1 MFCAQ
6 CGKPVADGARFCGHC
21 GATVAAP
28 ATPPAEPAFTP
39 PPPAAAAPSA
49 TFGNPGAG
57 GTFGPTGTLPPP
69 GATPGAS
76 AHGLVAR
83 VKGILLSPRTEWP
96 VIAAEPRSAR
106 DIYLGYVAPL
116 AAIGAIASFI
126 GTTMIGFTVP
136 MLGTVRV
143 PIVAGLVSALV
154 YYALT
159 FAMVFLV
166 SVIVDAL
173 APTFGAQKDP
183 LRALKVTAYSFTAGW
198 VAAIV
203 GIIPVLGIV
212 ALIGAL
218 YGLYLLYLGLPVLM
232 KSPPDKS
239 VGYTV
244 VVVICAIVVGIL
256 VNVVTGLFVNVL
268 GVRTGGLASLSAPRS
283 ADADADAAAAM
294 VSRMLG
300 GGSSADQAR
309 MKEAIG
315 ALEAV
320 GAQAAASGQGAKAA
334 STASASAGKPAD
346 VGVALNAVGTM
357 MAGGRDVQPVDFH
370 ELKDMLPASLPGLPR
385 VEATAQSGEAMSLKT
400 ASALARYSDGKG
412 ASVTIELQDL
422 GSLSGIAA
430 MASKFDPKIEKETL
444 TGYERTRQV
453 SGQLVHERYDRQ
465 QKDGET
471 SVLVGGRFSVSVR
484 GQGVDASQLTGALQA
499 VDLARLP
506 KLVAAK

>member
-21 GATVAAP
+21 GATVAPP

-39 PPPAAAAPSA
+39 PPPPPAAPAA
-49 TFGNPGAG
+49 TFGSGAAG
-57 GTFGPTGTLPPP
+57 GTFVSPDTPPS
-69 GATPGAS
+69 GAS
-76 AHGLVAR
+76 AHGLIAR
-83 VKGILLSPRTEWP
+83 VKAILLSPRTEWP
-96 VIAAEPRSAR
+96 VIAAESRSAR

-126 GTTMIGFTVP
+126 GSTVVGFTVP
-136 MLGTVRV
+136 LLGTVRV

-203 GIIPVLGIV
+203 GIVPMLGFV
-212 ALIGAL
+212 AIIGAL

-232 KSPPDKS
+232 RSPPDKS

-244 VVVICAIVVGIL
+244 VVVICAIVVAIL

-268 GVRTGGLASLSAPRS
+268 GVRTGGLASLSAPRG

-294 VSRMLG
+294 VSKMLG

-334 STASASAGKPAD
+334 GSASASAGKPAD
-346 VGVALNAVGTM
+346 VGAALNAVGTM

-385 VEATAQSGEAMSLKT
+385 VEASAQSGEAMSLKT

-412 ASVTIELQDL
+412 ASITIELQDL

-465 QKDGET
+465 QKDGES
-471 SVLVGGRFSVSVR
+471 SVLVGGRFSVAVR

>member
-21 GATVAAP
+21 GATIAPP
-28 ATPPAEPAFTP
+28 ATPPAEPAYTP
-39 PPPAAAAPSA
+39 PPSAAPSVA
-49 TFGNPGAG
+49 APSGTFGSATAG
-57 GTFGPTGTLPPP
+57 GTFDSPGAMPPP
-69 GATPGAS
+69 GTA
-76 AHGLVAR
+76 AHGLIAR

-126 GTTMIGFTVP
+126 GSTLIGFTVP
-136 MLGTVRV
+136 LLGTVRV

-198 VAAIV
+198 VAAVV
-203 GIIPVLGIV
+203 GIIPMLGFV
-212 ALIGAL
+212 AIIGAL

-232 KSPPDKS
+232 RSPPDKS

-244 VVVICAIVVGIL
+244 VVVICAIVVAIL

-268 GVRTGGLASLSAPRS
+268 GVRTGGLAGLSAPRS

-294 VSRMLG
+294 VSKMLG

-309 MKEAIG
+309 MKDAIG

-320 GAQAAASGQGAKAA
+320 GAQAAASGKAA
-334 STASASAGKPAD
+334 NASSTASASAGKPAD

-412 ASVTIELQDL
+412 ASITIELQDL

-484 GQGVDASQLTGALQA
+484 GLGVDASQLTGALQA

>member
-21 GATVAAP
+21 GATIAPP
-28 ATPPAEPAFTP
+28 ATPPAEPAYTP
-39 PPPAAAAPSA
+39 PPPAPATPSA
-49 TFGNPGAG
+49 TFGSAAAG
-57 GTFGPTGTLPPP
+57 GTFDSPGAMPPP
-69 GATPGAS
+69 GTA
-76 AHGLVAR
+76 AHGLIAR

-126 GTTMIGFTVP
+126 GSTLIGFTVP
-136 MLGTVRV
+136 LLGTVRV

-198 VAAIV
+198 VAAVV
-203 GIIPVLGIV
+203 GIIPMLGFV
-212 ALIGAL
+212 AIIGAL

-232 KSPPDKS
+232 RSPPDKS

-244 VVVICAIVVGIL
+244 VVVICAIVVAIL

-268 GVRTGGLASLSAPRS
+268 GVRTGGLANLSAPRS
-283 ADADADAAAAM
+283 ADGGADAAAAM
-294 VSRMLG
+294 VSKMLG

-309 MKEAIG
+309 MKDAIG

-320 GAQAAASGQGAKAA
+320 GAQAAASGQGVPSNPRKIQLRPRPLPVPGAGRGRPTAMSSSSFEA
-334 STASASAGKPAD
+334 TVAPGPVRRSSTAMSRVPPVERRVTVAPRQINGPPASIAGEAFMRFPPIVPCARVACDPTIALASAR
-346 VGVALNAVGTM
+346 AVNRARTSGCAAISACVTS
-357 MAGGRDVQPVDFH
+357 A
-370 ELKDMLPASLPGLPR
+370 PR
-385 VEATAQSGEAMSLKT
+385 CR
-400 ASALARYSDGKG
+400 ASAWSSA
-412 ASVTIELQDL
+412 
-422 GSLSGIAA
+422 
-430 MASKFDPKIEKETL
+430 FL
-444 TGYERTRQV
+444 TE
-453 SGQLVHERYDRQ
+453 SIP
-465 QKDGET
+465 
-471 SVLVGGRFSVSVR
+471 S
-484 GQGVDASQLTGALQA
+484 
-499 VDLARLP
+499 
-506 KLVAAK
+506 